1 MRTLFF
7 QNSVV
12 LVGVGINAGMFVG
25 VCVALGSLDC
35 DGALTISGNQITN
48 VLVTTT
54 VAAGEPARA
63 TTGPWGQVN
72 KNKQLKNIKLLTQID
87 KRLIDFVVPCKP
99 RC

>member
-1 MRTLFF
+1 VTL
-7 QNSVV
+7 
-12 LVGVGINAGMFVG
+12 GT
-25 VCVALGSLDC
+25 LDSA
-35 DGALTISGNQITN
+35 GALTISGNQMAN

-54 VAAGEPARA
+54 VAAGELARA
-63 TTGPWGQVN
+63 TTGAWGQVN